1 MTRHTPLLLPA
12 GDRVHALKH
21 CRPLPC
27 SMLFSNLVYK
37 TKITEDMKQK
47 KQKITFLSWLG
58 LQASELRDAGKF
70 STARNYRRAL
80 SSFAAFSASYY
91 GPGGEYRDYPAGMPD
106 WPDESTIRKYS
117 TWLQRRGVVRNTV
130 SFYMRILRS
139 AYNKAAD
146 SGIVIQQHPFS
157 HVYTGVDKTRKRAVD
172 EDIIVRLQ
180 SLDLAGKPSLALARD
195 MFIFSYCTRGMA
207 FVDMAFLKKHDIYGD
222 TISYS
227 RKKTGQR
234 MYVHI
239 EKCVRTILDRYCGS
253 DSEFIFPVI
262 RSSEPEAA
270 FREYQSSLGYYNRN
284 LKVLS
289 SLSGSDVRLSS
300 YIARHSW
307 ASNARK
313 YNIPLSIISAGMGHD
328 SEKTT
333 MIYLASLDNS
343 EIDNANRK
351 IVSRIE
357 NLGSAGET
365 AH

>member
-1 MTRHTPLLLPA
+1 MYRTATTRHIPLFLPA
-12 GDRVHALKH
+12 GNRVQALKH

-80 SSFAAFSASYY
+80 SSFVAFSASYY
-91 GPGGEYRDYPAGMPD
+91 GPGGEYRGYPAGMPD

-253 DSEFIFPVI
+253 D
-262 RSSEPEAA
+262 
-270 FREYQSSLGYYNRN
+270 
-284 LKVLS
+284 
-289 SLSGSDVRLSS
+289 VRLSS

-351 IVSRIE
+351 IVARIE